1 MCCPL
6 TGQSGTVLSGPTLQE
21 VNLEL
26 LRFVCGHHR
35 AVRLQITPA
44 PEARSDYLTQS
55 LT

>member
-21 VNLEL
+21 VNL
-26 LRFVCGHHR
+26 RFVCGHHR
-35 AVRLQITPA
+35 AVRLQIRPA
-44 PEARSDYLTQS
+44 REARSDYLTQS